1 MMMLL
6 FIYCHS
12 PSLLKLPPPGHSR
25 AARSSGSK
33 GLFNVATSVDGG
45 CGCKK
50 EDDEDDF
57 CGGNGS
63 QTNMA
68 AARLGG
74 QKSNN
79 KTFLMHF

>member
-1 MMMLL
+1 
-6 FIYCHS
+6 
-12 PSLLKLPPPGHSR
+12 
-25 AARSSGSK
+25 
-33 GLFNVATSVDGG
+33 VATSVDGG